1 MQKVIVHILMFLFM
15 GCCWVGCEAI
25 DDTLPSEP
33 VKVNLQL
40 SVATAEMAGTAS
52 TRAYNYEL
60 PACEG
65 EKIQTLRIIIVRPGS
80 IVEHNKY
87 YDLTTPTPQTG
98 YYQFQVVAE
107 ETKQIYFI
115 VNENAQ
121 KKGTAGNLEK
131 IVNYNFDGIAEG
143 TTFNKDAIEA
153 LTVSVNEGSD
163 QLRSGDTDAGVLIP
177 MNERY
182 TVDVGTTDMTQ
193 TYYVTRVATK
203 FTYIIK
209 NTSSS
214 PCTLSNIAINKMASK
229 AYFFPQG
236 EISYTSVSDEY
247 NTLGQMDLT
256 NYTVPL
262 QATNGYYTFS
272 QSYNQTIGGNSE
284 KTLSSIYLLEGRY
297 EDTQSDNTQN
307 KYNTTLTINGA
318 ELTADFP
325 ELEQL
330 PRNTHVV
337 VIVTIKERSHSW
349 TVDLRPYAEVDLRP
363 GFGI

>member
-1 MQKVIVHILMFLFM
+1 MQKVITYILMFLFM
-15 GCCWVGCEAI
+15 GCWAGCEAI
-25 DDTLPSEP
+25 DDTLPAEP
-33 VKVNLQL
+33 VMVNLQL
-40 SVATAEMAGTAS
+40 SVATAEMAGNAS
-52 TRAYNYEL
+52 TRAYDYES

-65 EKIQTLRIIIVRPGS
+65 EKIQTLRIIIVRPGY

-87 YDLTTPTPQTG
+87 YDLTTPTTQTG

-107 ETKQIYFI
+107 EDKQIYFI
-115 VNENAQ
+115 VNEMAQ
-121 KKGTAGNLEK
+121 KKGTSENLEN

-143 TTFNKDAIEA
+143 TTFNKEAIEA
-153 LTVSVNEGSD
+153 LSVSVNQGSD

-182 TVDVGTTDMTQ
+182 TVNVGTTDVTQ

-209 NTSSS
+209 NTSSF

-236 EISYTSVSDEY
+236 EITYTSVSDDY

-256 NYTVPL
+256 NYAVPL
-262 QATNGYYTFS
+262 QETNGYYTFS

-284 KTLSSIYLLEGRY
+284 ETLSSIYLLEGRY
-297 EDTQSDNTQN
+297 EDTQSAGTQN

-318 ELTADFP
+318 ELTAEFP

-337 VIVTIKERSHSW
+337 VIVTINERSHSW
-349 TVDLRPYAEVDLRP
+349 TVDVRPYAEADLRP